1 MLIKR
6 PKGFDPKK
14 AVYPC
19 LSSPKLDG
27 VRGLQNGTQLFSRA
41 GNVIK
46 GIGHIERELAQFPD
60 YFLDGELVIPGKK
73 FDETSGLIRNFHDIP
88 EAVYKVWDVRL
99 PKVDISIRK
108 SMVQVLKK
116 CKHIVPIELHHVSNY
131 RELSSL
137 YESFLKA
144 GYEGLIYYKLGT
156 DYNSSK
162 NHQWMKLIPEK
173 KADCKVIG
181 FKKGTNKNLRSLGAI
196 VVTYKG
202 QKCKV
207 GTGFK
212 ELADSDIQDHVRQY
226 IWDNQ
231 KKFLGAIAE
240 VHFKEET
247 KTGKM
252 RMPRFYAWRFDK
264 TEENYGG

>member
-6 PKGFDPKK
+6 PKEFDPKK

-19 LSSPKLDG
+19 FVSPKLDG
-27 VRGLQNGTQLFSRA
+27 VRGLQNGSQLFSRA

-46 GIGHIERELAQFPD
+46 GIGHIEAELAQFPD
-60 YFLDGELVIPGKK
+60 LFLDGELVIPGKK

-88 EAVYKVWDVRL
+88 EAIYQVWDVRI
-99 PKVDISIRK
+99 PGIDISIRK
-108 SMVQVLKK
+108 SMLNELNQ
-116 CKHIVPIELHHVSNY
+116 CKFIQPI
-131 RELSSL
+131 SL
-137 YESFLKA
+137 YQVNNDSELKLFYKGFLDL
-144 GYEGLIYYKLGT
+144 GHEGLIYYKLGT
-156 DYNSSK
+156 EYTNSK

-173 KADCKVIG
+173 KADCRVIG
-181 FKKGTNKNLRSLGAI
+181 FVEGTKKNVDSLGAI

-212 ELADSDIQDHVRQY
+212 ELLDSEIQDHVRQY

-231 KKFLGAIAE
+231 KLFLGVIAE
-240 VHFKEET
+240 IHFKEET
-247 KTGKM
+247 KAGKM

-264 TEENYGG
+264 TEENYEG